1 MIVMMPESEI
11 IGRLT
16 ALQDDTSMVTKA
28 AYSPAADAWPD
39 NQMPFVEIHLA
50 YLRAHKQVDPRHY
63 LSNLELMIKKR

>member
-1 MIVMMPESEI
+1 MIAMMPEVEI
-11 IGRLT
+11 IERLT
-16 ALQDDTSMVTKA
+16 ALQNNPAMVTNA
-28 AYSPAADAWPD
+28 AYSPAANAWPD